1 VIRDPLILALDFESA
16 DRARELVR
24 TVGDAASFYKVG
36 LELYAA
42 AGMPFVEELLGL
54 GKQVFLDLKLHDI
67 GETVKRATAVI
78 ARSGVTF
85 LTVHASVSVMR
96 AAVDARGAS
105 NLRLLAVTVLTSLDD
120 VDLREDG
127 YDRGGRELVEM
138 RARQAVE
145 LRVDG
150 VVASALEAARIRQL
164 AGPDL
169 LLVTP
174 GVRSRG
180 SAAGDQKRVAT
191 PAEALRDGAD
201 YLVIGRQVTRA
212 ADPVA
217 ALCLLR
223 QEIEAAHGAP

>member
-1 VIRDPLILALDFESA
+1 MIRDPLILALDFESA